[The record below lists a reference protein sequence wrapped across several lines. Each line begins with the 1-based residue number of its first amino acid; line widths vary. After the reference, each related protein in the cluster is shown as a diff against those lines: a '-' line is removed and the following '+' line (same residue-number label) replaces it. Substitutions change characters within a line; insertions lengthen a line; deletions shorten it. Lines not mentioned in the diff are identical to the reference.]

1 MTLAIIFLFKYR
13 MKNEIY
19 FRLFFFLGVFA
30 LIAFWEILAPRLA
43 ISISKL
49 KRWYN
54 NLSIILINIMV
65 VRLLIPV
72 IPVAIAVKASSEGLG
87 LLYILNINFFM
98 GVVIGV
104 IILDFVIYLQH
115 LMFHA
120 VPLLWRFHMMHHAD
134 LGIDVTTGLRFH
146 PIEIILSL
154 FIKISAI
161 IIIGAPPVAVIIFE
175 ILLNATAMFNHGNI
189 YINHRIDKILR
200 LVVVTP
206 DMHRVHHSIIIR
218 ETNSNFGFNLPWW
231 DRMFGTY
238 RDQPSATHE
247 GIVIGLAQYRSNI
260 SLLKMVILPFV
271 GESGNYS
278 INRWGRE
285 PVKK

>member
-1 MTLAIIFLFKYR
+1 

-19 FRLFFFLGVFA
+19 IRMIFFLGVFA
-30 LIAFWEILAPRLA
+30 VIAVWEILAPRLA
-43 ISISKL
+43 INISKL

-54 NLSIILINIMV
+54 NLSIILVNSLI

-72 IPVAIAVKASSEGLG
+72 IPVAIAVKANSEGLG
-87 LLYILNINFFM
+87 LLYNLNINYYV
-98 GVVIGV
+98 GVIIGV
-104 IILDFVIYLQH
+104 IILDFAIYLQH

-120 VPLLWRFHMMHHAD
+120 VPLLWRLHMVHHAD

-146 PIEIILSL
+146 PVEIILSL
-154 FIKISAI
+154 FIKIAVI
-161 IIIGAPPVAVIIFE
+161 IVIGAPPLAVLIFE

-189 YINHRIDKILR
+189 YINPWLDKILR
-200 LVVVTP
+200 LLVVTP
-206 DMHRVHHSIIIR
+206 DMHRVHHSVIIR

-231 DRMFGTY
+231 DRLFGTY

-247 GIVIGLAQYRSNI
+247 GIVIGLSQYRSHM
-260 SLLKMVILPFV
+260 SLSKMLVLPFV
-271 GESGNYS
+271 GVSGNYS

-285 PVKK
+285 PGEKKRARQEKSAG